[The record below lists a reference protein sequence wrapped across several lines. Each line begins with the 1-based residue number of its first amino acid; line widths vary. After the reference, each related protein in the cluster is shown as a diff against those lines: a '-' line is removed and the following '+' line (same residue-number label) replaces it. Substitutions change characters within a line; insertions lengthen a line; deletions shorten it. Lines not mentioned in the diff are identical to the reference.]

1 MFEHCVFPNALYTLM
16 LNDTDVISD
25 IDHLCHRSIQ
35 EIAPRWGQLKVL
47 ILVVVCGSRVFGTCV
62 QRMPGI
68 RES

>member
-47 ILVVVCGSRVFGTCV
+47 MRVIV
-62 QRMPGI
+62 GI
-68 RES
+68 RGMCAVSIPES

>member
-35 EIAPRWGQLKVL
+35 EIAPRWDQLEVL
-47 ILVVVCGSRVFGTCV
+47 MRVIV
-62 QRMPGI
+62 GI
-68 RES
+68 RGMCAVSIPES

>member
-35 EIAPRWGQLKVL
+35 EIAPRWGQLEVL
-47 ILVVVCGSRVFGTCV
+47 MRVIV
-62 QRMPGI
+62 GI
-68 RES
+68 RGMCAVSIPES